1 MISAGKN
8 GPLQETAKDHK
19 REAARLRALA
29 KSATTSPMKAR
40 LLEQAR
46 QHDALAR
53 HRRRRTERVCCPSSS
68 LADQRFWNSRVDGR
82 A

>member
-46 QHDALAR
+46 QHDALAG
-53 HRRRRTERVCCPSSS
+53 TDAEEPSGSAAP
-68 LADQRFWNSRVDGR
+68 LPA
-82 A
+82 